1 MEITDMQK
9 KAEAR
14 VRSHFEKNG
23 NNTLVFHNYQ
33 QTVSMV
39 QSAKEILEAQETEAE
54 SAEEI
59 CLALWFLHTGIV
71 LDYENPQ
78 SESLKLAS
86 SFFKEQK
93 LHPTKQEMVLRFM
106 QFKDTNTSAWNMEEY
121 VINDAMTAYIGTK
134 QFTALSELLREEK
147 NSNLQKNNTLE
158 DWRKKMEHY
167 LRFEHKFYTDYAKE
181 NWEKRKK
188 KNLKNLIKAKKKWV
202 KKKRKEK
209 LKQKLKAT
217 NPDRGVQTLFRVAL
231 RNHIKLSD
239 IADTKAN
246 ILLSVNAIII
256 SLALSN
262 LIPKLDNPS
271 NTYLIY
277 PTLIFVVFS
286 VVSMILSIVATQP
299 NVTKGEFDKKDV
311 KKKAVN
317 LIFFG
322 NFHRM
327 SLKDYEWAIFEML
340 KDQDYIYSNL
350 TKDLYF
356 LGNVL
361 ERKYR
366 ILRWN
371 YIVFMIGII
380 ISVIAFF
387 VSFKIGGTDRL
398 L

>member
-1 MEITDMQK
+1 MEITDIQK
-9 KAEAR
+9 KAEAQ
-14 VRSHFEKNG
+14 VRSHFEKSG
-23 NNTLVFHNYQ
+23 DNTLVFHNYQ
-33 QTVSMV
+33 KTISMV
-39 QSAKEILEAQETEAE
+39 KSAREILEAQETKLE

-59 CLALWFLHTGIV
+59 CLALWFLHTG
-71 LDYENPQ
+71 LTADYKHPQ
-78 SESLKLAS
+78 PDSLRFAS
-86 SFFKEQK
+86 SFLKEQK
-93 LHPTKQEMVLRFM
+93 LPPTKQEAVLRLI
-106 QFKDTNTSAWNMEEY
+106 QFGDTNTSAWNIEEY
-121 VINDAMTAYIGTK
+121 IMNDAITAYVGTK
-134 QFTALSELLREEK
+134 QFSVLSELFREET
-147 NSNLQKNNTLE
+147 NSKLQKNNTLE
-158 DWRKKMEHY
+158 DWREQMEHY
-167 LRFEHKFYTDYAKE
+167 LRFEHKFYTDYARE
-181 NWEKRKK
+181 NWEKRKR

-286 VVSMILSIVATQP
+286 VISMILSIVATQP

-350 TKDLYF
+350 IKDLYF

-371 YIVFMIGII
+371 YIVFMIGIVV
-380 ISVIAFF
+380 SVIAFF
-387 VSFKIGGTDRL
+387 VAFKIGGTDRL